1 MLSDKISDLRRQAGW
16 SQEEL
21 AERLDVSR
29 QSVSKWES
37 GASLPEVDKIIAMS
51 GLFGVSTDF
60 LLKDDVPEELAE
72 VTPAEAAPVEAEPEV
87 NEYGLRVLGAAD
99 VNRYL
104 ENRRQCAPQ
113 IAFATALCVAC
124 AAPLVA
130 LQGFTGAVFGL
141 ISENL
146 VNALGVTVLLVMVAA
161 AVGIYISAGMRMGK
175 YDYVDKTNFVL
186 SDATRQ
192 AIEDQKRDFTPEY
205 KQSIAHGVM
214 LCVLSAV
221 PVTAAGILDAER
233 MVLLGAGALLVIVAA
248 GVFLFVR
255 DGMIMGSFDHI
266 LKRAERCLHR
276 AMRRSR

>member
-60 LLKDDVPEELAE
+60 LLKDDVPEEAAE
-72 VTPAEAAPVEAEPEV
+72 VAPMEAEPEV

-130 LQGFTGAVFGL
+130 LQGFAGAVFGL

-146 VNALGVTVLLVMVAA
+146 VNALGVTLLLVMVAA

-175 YDYVDKTNFVL
+175 YDYVDKTDFAL

-192 AIEDQKRDFTPEY
+192 AVQDQKRDFTPEY
-205 KQSIAHGVM
+205 KQSIVHGVM

-266 LKRAERCLHR
+266 LKSAERCLRR

>member
-1 MLSDKISDLRRQAGW
+1 M
-16 SQEEL
+16 
-21 AERLDVSR
+21 
-29 QSVSKWES
+29 
-37 GASLPEVDKIIAMS
+37 
-51 GLFGVSTDF
+51 
-60 LLKDDVPEELAE
+60 
-72 VTPAEAAPVEAEPEV
+72 
-87 NEYGLRVLGAAD
+87 
-99 VNRYL
+99 
-104 ENRRQCAPQ
+104 
-113 IAFATALCVAC
+113 AC

-214 LCVLSAV
+214 LGVLSAV

-233 MVLLGAGALLVIVAA
+233 MTLLGAGALLVIVAA

>member
-1 MLSDKISDLRRQAGW
+1 MA
-16 SQEEL
+16 EE
-21 AERLDVSR
+21 A
-29 QSVSKWES
+29 
-37 GASLPEVDKIIAMS
+37 A
-51 GLFGVSTDF
+51 
-60 LLKDDVPEELAE
+60 
-72 VTPAEAAPVEAEPEV
+72 AEAAEVAPMEAEPEV

-130 LQGFTGAVFGL
+130 LQGFAGAVFGL

-161 AVGIYISAGMRMGK
+161 AVGIYISTGMRMGK
-175 YDYVDKTNFVL
+175 YDYVDKTDFAL
-186 SDATRQ
+186 SASTRQ
-192 AIEDQKRDFTPEY
+192 AIQDQKRDFTPEY
-205 KQSIAHGVM
+205 KQSIVHGVM

-266 LKRAERCLHR
+266 LKRAERCLRR